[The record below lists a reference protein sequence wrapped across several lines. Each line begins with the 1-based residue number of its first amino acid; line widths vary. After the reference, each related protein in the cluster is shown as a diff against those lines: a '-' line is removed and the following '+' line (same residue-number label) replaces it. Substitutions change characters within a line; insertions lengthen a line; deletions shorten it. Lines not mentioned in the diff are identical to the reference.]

1 MDSLDSEK
9 QKLKEVDYL
18 VYRGNA
24 VPKIIRLVWT
34 ILVIFLAYYLFF
46 DWDSV
51 SQTNFVKD
59 LSSWMS
65 KASK

>member
-1 MDSLDSEK
+1 MEPLDSEK

-24 VPKIIRLVWT
+24 VPKIIRLLWT
-34 ILVIFLAYYLFF
+34 VLVIFLAYYLFF
-46 DWDSV
+46 EWDSV

-59 LSSWMS
+59 LNSWMS